1 MCSVLDLLP
10 NRDALGQIGMI
21 KFQSVKK
28 VYEPHNV
35 VLSDI
40 NLEIKPGEF
49 VSLVG
54 LSGAGKSTL
63 LKLLTREERPTSGKV
78 IVEGI
83 DLEDI
88 RDKDVPYYRRKIGTV
103 YQDFK
108 LLEKKTA
115 FENVAFAM
123 EVSDADP
130 EEIEKNVPQI
140 LAVVGLADKVD
151 NFPVQ
156 LSGGE
161 KQRLA
166 IARAMIHRP
175 TILLADE
182 PTGNLDL
189 VNSYDVLKL
198 LLKINELGTTVVLA
212 SHDTNLVN
220 TIGRRVISMD
230 KGKIVR
236 DQTHHGRYVI

>member
-1 MCSVLDLLP
+1 
-10 NRDALGQIGMI
+10 MI
-21 KFQSVKK
+21 KLHNIKK
-28 VYEPHNV
+28 IYEPHHV
-35 VLSDI
+35 VLDDI

-63 LKLLTREERPTSGKV
+63 MKLLTREERPTSGKI
-78 IVEGI
+78 IVEGTDLDDI
-83 DLEDI
+83 D
-88 RDKDVPYYRRKIGTV
+88 DKDVPFYRRKIGTV

-108 LLEKKTA
+108 LLNKKTA

-123 EVSDADP
+123 EVSGADL
-130 EEIEKNVPQI
+130 EEIEKIVPQI
-140 LAVVGLADKVD
+140 LAIVGLGDKID
-151 NFPVQ
+151 SFPDQ
-156 LSGGE
+156 MSGGE

-189 VNSYDVLKL
+189 VNSYDVVKL
-198 LLKINELGTTVVLA
+198 LLKINELGTTVILA
-212 SHDTNLVN
+212 SHDTAIVN
-220 TIGRRVISMD
+220 TIGKRVVSME

-236 DQTHHGRYVI
+236 DQTNHGRYVI

>member
-10 NRDALGQIGMI
+10 NRGALGQISMI
-21 KFQSVKK
+21 KFQNVKK
-28 VYEPHNV
+28 VYEPHNI
-35 VLSDI
+35 VLNNI

-63 LKLLTREERPTSGKV
+63 LKMLTKEERPTSGEV
-78 IVEGI
+78 LVEGVN
-83 DLEDI
+83 LADI
-88 RDKDVPYYRRKIGTV
+88 KDKDIPYLRRKIGTV

-123 EVSDADP
+123 EVSDTDP

-140 LAVVGLADKVD
+140 LAIVGLADKVD
-151 NFPVQ
+151 SFPEQ

>member
-1 MCSVLDLLP
+1 
-10 NRDALGQIGMI
+10 MI

-35 VLSDI
+35 VLDNI

-63 LKLLTREERPTSGKV
+63 LKLLTREERPTAGKV
-78 IVEGI
+78 IVENI
-83 DLEDI
+83 DLDEI

-123 EVSDADP
+123 EVSDADS
-130 EEIEKNVPQI
+130 EEIDKNVPQI
-140 LAVVGLADKVD
+140 LAVVGLGDKVD
-151 NFPVQ
+151 SFPEQ

>member
-1 MCSVLDLLP
+1 
-10 NRDALGQIGMI
+10 MI

-28 VYEPHNV
+28 IYKPHNV
-35 VLSDI
+35 VLNDI

-63 LKLLTREERPTSGKV
+63 LKLLTREERPTAGKV
-78 IVEGI
+78 IVEDM
-83 DLEDI
+83 DLDEI

-123 EVSDADP
+123 EVSDTDP

-140 LAVVGLADKVD
+140 LAIVGLADKLD
-151 NFPVQ
+151 SFPDQ
-156 LSGGE
+156 LSAGE

>member
-1 MCSVLDLLP
+1 
-10 NRDALGQIGMI
+10 MI

-35 VLSDI
+35 VLNNI

-63 LKLLTREERPTSGKV
+63 LKMLTKEERPTSGEV
-78 IVEGI
+78 LVEGVN
-83 DLEDI
+83 LADI
-88 RDKDVPYYRRKIGTV
+88 KDKDIPYLRRKIGTV

-123 EVSDADP
+123 EVSDTDP
-130 EEIEKNVPQI
+130 EEIEKSVPQI
-140 LAVVGLADKVD
+140 LAVVGLADKVN
-151 NFPVQ
+151 NFPEQ
-156 LSGGE
+156 LAGGE

-175 TILLADE
+175 MILLADE

-198 LLKINELGTTVVLA
+198 LLKINELGTTVILA

>member
-1 MCSVLDLLP
+1 LRKFNSKFYPL
-10 NRDALGQIGMI
+10 I
-21 KFQSVKK
+21 KFQHVKK
-28 VYEPHNV
+28 IYEPHNI
-35 VLSDI
+35 VLDDI
-40 NLEIKPGEF
+40 DLEVKSGEF

-63 LKLLTREERPTSGKV
+63 LKMLTKEERPTSGKI
-78 IVEGI
+78 IVEDI
-83 DLEDI
+83 DLDEI
-88 RDKDVPYYRRKIGTV
+88 RDRDVPYYRRKIGTI

-130 EEIEKNVPQI
+130 EEIKKDVPQI
-140 LAVVGLADKVD
+140 LAIVGLADKLD
-151 NFPVQ
+151 SFPDQ

-166 IARAMIHRP
+166 LARALIHRP

-189 VNSYDVLKL
+189 VNSYDVLRL
-198 LLKINELGTTVVLA
+198 LVKINELGTTVILA
-212 SHDTNLVN
+212 SHDTTIVN
-220 TIGRRVISMD
+220 AVGRRVVSMD
-230 KGKIVR
+230 KGRIVR
-236 DQTHHGRYVI
+236 DQTHHGKYII